1 MNKFKEKDILYYVP
15 TYNNT
20 GFNPLEIIT
29 YDEEKNKYLCFMFDM
44 DGTSDT
50 WHLAYIKE
58 EELDYLININEDKSN
73 FENLIDIENFKLNR
87 SNLYKYNLY
96 DYDNNKFT
104 LIRKKV
110 NGI

>member
-1 MNKFKEKDILYYVP
+1 MAMKSEF
-15 TYNNT
+15 
-20 GFNPLEIIT
+20 
-29 YDEEKNKYLCFMFDM
+29 
-44 DGTSDT
+44 
-50 WHLAYIKE
+50 IKE
-58 EELDYLININEDKSN
+58 ILSLFFKFFSISSLISGSPTRVGVV
-73 FENLIDIENFKLNR
+73 ENLIDIEDFKSNR

>member
-1 MNKFKEKDILYYVP
+1 
-15 TYNNT
+15 
-20 GFNPLEIIT
+20 
-29 YDEEKNKYLCFMFDM
+29 MFDM

-58 EELDYLININEDKSN
+58 EELDYLININEDKSK
-73 FENLIDIENFKLNR
+73 FENLIDIEDFKLNR